1 MPQAIQH
8 IVVLMLENRSFDHM
22 LGFMRNTDYPID
34 GLTGNEWNPRDP
46 AHIDPTQEVR
56 VSNDAGF
63 IFSYDPGHS
72 FHDVNLQLFDNPTGP
87 PATSYQMPDSS
98 SAIHSNRTSRRQ
110 LPTQS

>member
-46 AHIDPTQEVR
+46 AHIDPTQK
-56 VSNDAGF
+56 
-63 IFSYDPGHS
+63 
-72 FHDVNLQLFDNPTGP
+72 
-87 PATSYQMPDSS
+87 
-98 SAIHSNRTSRRQ
+98 
-110 LPTQS
+110 